1 MRWIDLAGF
10 HRMPV
15 GEAAGYH
22 VMPGGP
28 RFLFWSSLAMNPK
41 CLLALGVLFL
51 ALPAVRSEDNKLDPA
66 KLIGTW
72 TYVSGEKNGE
82 KVPEANLKAGS
93 VIIAKD
99 KITLKGEMGDFI
111 LKYKLNPAK
120 SPCTIAMEITE
131 GPAGQGSMADGIID
145 VQGDHLKICYPAMGG
160 ATPTEFAA
168 KKDSGLHYFVLK
180 RKK

>member
-1 MRWIDLAGF
+1 
-10 HRMPV
+10 
-15 GEAAGYH
+15 
-22 VMPGGP
+22 
-28 RFLFWSSLAMNPK
+28 MNPK
-41 CLLALGVLFL
+41 CLLALGVLLL

-160 ATPTEFAA
+160 APPTEFAA